1 MEIISRILQKKLQT
15 SFEDLWEARQERHT
29 FNDIDALKNISLK
42 CIEITEALIKGK
54 IEFYQRGFQ
63 QVPSPED
70 EKRRKDVEA
79 MKIFLANL
87 GKVKP
92 QISEEKEINKLK
104 DYVKDAVDMCGK
116 SIYGKDE
123 FEKLYGKTRKT
134 GIRQAKKN

>member
-1 MEIISRILQKKLQT
+1 
-15 SFEDLWEARQERHT
+15 
-29 FNDIDALKNISLK
+29 
-42 CIEITEALIKGK
+42 
-54 IEFYQRGFQ
+54 
-63 QVPSPED
+63 
-70 EKRRKDVEA
+70 